1 MAITILS
8 YLLLFSRMV
17 GNLSLLPWVGP
28 CLCLPTL
35 ETIDFAEKQA
45 ARIKPSY
52 AFMARSGDVLSA
64 AEASYLAQV
73 FGDPWSKGGCDEHK
87 PDGYTI
93 R

>member
-8 YLLLFSRMV
+8 YLLISSRMV
-17 GNLSLLPWVGP
+17 GNRFLLLWAEPY
-28 CLCLPTL
+28 LFLPTL
-35 ETIDFAEKQA
+35 ETTDFAEKQA

-73 FGDPWSKGGCDEHK
+73 LSDPWSKGGGDEHE
-87 PDGYTI
+87 PDGVVV